1 MNERLV
7 NVLMAEMSVVDW
19 GGNVEEPVVLK
30 TILGSCVGVYVA
42 DPRARVS
49 GLSHI
54 MLPHIHPR
62 DPKIGKYA
70 DTAIP
75 TLVRMLEEKGG
86 RRQDMRACLVGGAR
100 MFAADERTG
109 LAAIGDMNVKVS
121 RETLMRLGIPVVF
134 EETGGSRG
142 RTVKFD
148 CRAPTPDIHVLQN
161 LVPAGGP
168 KQ

>member
-1 MNERLV
+1 
-7 NVLMAEMSVVDW
+7 MAEMSVVEW
-19 GGNVEEPVVLK
+19 GGNGEESVVLK
-30 TILGSCVGVYVA
+30 TTLGSCVGVYVM
-42 DPRARVS
+42 DQRAKVS

-54 MLPHIHPR
+54 MLPRINPR

-75 TLVRMLEEKGG
+75 TLVRKMEERGS

-100 MFAADERTG
+100 MFAVDERTG
-109 LAAIGDMNVKVS
+109 LGAIGDMNVNAS
-121 RETLMRLGIPVVF
+121 RESLARLGITVVF
-134 EETGGSRG
+134 EETGGTRG

-148 CRAPTPDIHVLQN
+148 NRTLTPDIHVLQS
-161 LVPAGGP
+161 LVPAAGR